1 MKTNI
6 FGKTIIIIGI
16 IVSLAVTGCG
26 SGNTSS
32 DKTTAKS
39 ESSTTAEISKE
50 KTKEKNSSVAKNK
63 NAEKKTDKTSATSK
77 VTSTPSTSQS
87 KAKTTATPTVAVT
100 TTPASTTTPSAAS
113 QTKSPSGGNESS
125 VAKTEG
131 VAQSEVQSSDD
142 GQQDISPSETQEQE
156 QPQPTAEPSGTATHV
171 HDWQPTYT
179 TVHHNAVTHQEDR
192 GSYQNVLE
200 EEAYDEPIYEFHE
213 FCYGCGL
220 DFTAEG
226 YDYYEMGY
234 HLINCQGSYYGKYT
248 VVGYIHHDAEYKS
261 VWVPDMVTVV
271 DKEAY
276 DEQVVDGYICAC
288 GEIK

>member
-63 NAEKKTDKTSATSK
+63 NAEKKTDKTSATS
-77 VTSTPSTSQS
+77 TPSTSQS

-113 QTKSPSGGNESS
+113 QTKLPSGGNESS
-125 VAKTEG
+125 VAKTES

-156 QPQPTAEPSGTATHV
+156 QPQPTAEPSGTETHV

-248 VVGYIHHDAEYKS
+248 VVGYIHHDAEYES
-261 VWVPDMVTVV
+261 VWVPDMVTGV